1 MPAVS
6 HPTPD
11 RLVALLPGPA
21 DADRPW
27 LVNYSPGSERIELT
41 GHVLSMWAS
50 KSAGLLTTESGE
62 GVLVHVD
69 LPVGW
74 RAVTWCLGAWLAG
87 GGVALGP
94 APALAGTEVPEVS
107 VAGALEDLD
116 ARAEVQ
122 VLVPRASLAV
132 RFDGETGPL
141 TLDGVADVM
150 SHADRF
156 TPLPAA
162 PGLPALLA
170 DDGTRLD
177 RTELAAAALAQA
189 PTARAVLVRGS
200 TGPGAAA
207 RAVREVLAAWAG
219 GARAVLVDAACGE
232 ELVALAARQER
243 VTGRRPG

>member
-1 MPAVS
+1 MATSS
-6 HPTPD
+6 HSRPD
-11 RLVALLPGPA
+11 PLVTLLPGPE

-27 LVNYSPGSERIELT
+27 LVNYSPSERIELT

-50 KSAGLLTTESGE
+50 KSAGLLTAEWGE
-62 GVLVHVD
+62 GPQVHVG
-69 LPVGW
+69 LPSGW

-94 APALAGTEVPEVS
+94 ASAFEDAEVS
-107 VAGALEDLD
+107 VAGALKDLA

-150 SHADRF
+150 SYADRF
-156 TPLPAA
+156 VPVPAA
-162 PGLPALLA
+162 PGLPALMA
-170 DDGTRLD
+170 DDGTRMD

-189 PTARAVLVRGS
+189 PTTGAVLVRGG
-200 TGPGAAA
+200 TGPGATA
-207 RAVREVLAAWAG
+207 RAVREVLSAWAG
-219 GARAVLVDAACGE
+219 GATAVLVDEACDE
-232 ELVALAARQER
+232 ELVTLAARQER